1 MESLYPKRVKG
12 LFRSLSLRLLALTM
26 LWVSFI
32 SLCLGYTVVLGWQME
47 ASSTVIN
54 RVESMKTGVYQ
65 VNAAVNDTASDA
77 LYQSAVRRF
86 AEDLEKMEQGEEW
99 LNSAIWRDEAVTGR
113 VVRINREWIGTV
125 LPLFTDAHLN
135 GTAVD
140 PKRLTTILTEL
151 TQLQQY
157 LEKSRTVLMSY
168 QRWIQLAIIV
178 LAVGSLFVIMA
189 LLLRWVIRPTEAL
202 RRAQ

>member
-1 MESLYPKRVKG
+1 
-12 LFRSLSLRLLALTM
+12 
-26 LWVSFI
+26 
-32 SLCLGYTVVLGWQME
+32 
-47 ASSTVIN
+47 
-54 RVESMKTGVYQ
+54 MKTGVYQ

-157 LEKSRTVLMSY
+157 LEKKPHGTDELP
-168 QRWIQLAIIV
+168 
-178 LAVGSLFVIMA
+178 AVDSACVHYACGGKSLCDHGPAAALGDPSHGSPA
-189 LLLRWVIRPTEAL
+189 ARD
-202 RRAQ
+202 